1 MFTITFRKKC
11 FYILSPYRSQWC
23 VKGQNI
29 CMHGIICFILI
40 DLIMPHDYFQKR
52 KQINLLSV
60 SVRVKHLLICYCK
73 LLKFDMQHDHILK
86 KLILFYMGGF
96 LAPGEEFEKNILSG
110 ALVALLF
117 RGVEPFVQF

>member
-1 MFTITFRKKC
+1 
-11 FYILSPYRSQWC
+11 
-23 VKGQNI
+23 
-29 CMHGIICFILI
+29 
-40 DLIMPHDYFQKR
+40 MPHDYFQKR